1 LLIYSAGVTIIFVCY
16 DKNIN
21 FRGNPMTKDNANI
34 KPTEAELSLLNVL
47 WRIGPATVRQVHETV
62 SETQK
67 TGYTT
72 VLKILQIMHDKSLVI
87 RDESN
92 RAHVYAAANSEM
104 ATQSSLIKD
113 LISRAFGGSTS
124 KLVMRA
130 LNESTSQ
137 EEIEDIRQLLDQME
151 K

>member
-1 LLIYSAGVTIIFVCY
+1 MAR
-16 DKNIN
+16 DKSS
-21 FRGNPMTKDNANI
+21 I
-34 KPTEAELSLLNVL
+34 KPTEAELTLLNVL
-47 WRIGPATVRQVHETV
+47 WKIGPATVRQIHETV

-72 VLKILQIMHDKSLVI
+72 VLKILQIMHEKALVI

-92 RAHVYAAANSEM
+92 RAHIYAAANSETQ
-104 ATQSSLIKD
+104 TQSSLIKD
-113 LISRAFGGSTS
+113 LISKAFGGSTS

-130 LNESTSQ
+130 LNESTSKQ
-137 EEIEDIRQLLDQME
+137 EIEDIRQLLETLD

>member
-1 LLIYSAGVTIIFVCY
+1 MA
-16 DKNIN
+16 
-21 FRGNPMTKDNANI
+21 RDNSSV
-34 KPTEAELSLLNVL
+34 KPTEAELTLLNVL
-47 WRIGPATVRQVHETV
+47 WKIGPATVRQIHEAV

-72 VLKILQIMHDKSLVI
+72 VLKILQIMHEKSLVI

-104 ATQSSLIKD
+104 QTQSSLIKD
-113 LISRAFGGSTS
+113 LISKAFGGSTS

-130 LNESTSQ
+130 IDESTSKK
-137 EEIEDIRQLLDQME
+137 EINDIRQLLDTLE

>member
-1 LLIYSAGVTIIFVCY
+1 MA
-16 DKNIN
+16 
-21 FRGNPMTKDNANI
+21 RDNSSV
-34 KPTEAELSLLNVL
+34 KPTEAELTLLNIL
-47 WRIGPATVRQVHETV
+47 WQIGPATVRQVHETV
-62 SETQK
+62 SKNQR

-72 VLKILQIMHDKSLVI
+72 VLKILQIMHEKSLVI

-104 ATQSSLIKD
+104 QTQSSLIKD
-113 LISRAFGGSTS
+113 LISKAFGGSTS

-130 LNESTSQ
+130 IDDTTSQ
-137 EEIEDIRQLLDQME
+137 KDIDDIRQLLNSLE

>member
-1 LLIYSAGVTIIFVCY
+1 MA
-16 DKNIN
+16 
-21 FRGNPMTKDNANI
+21 RDNSRI
-34 KPTEAELSLLNVL
+34 KPTEAELTLLNVL
-47 WRIGPATVRQVHETV
+47 WQLGPATVRQIHEAV

-72 VLKILQIMHDKSLVI
+72 VLKILQIMHEKSLVI

-92 RAHVYAAANSEM
+92 RAHVYAAANSEVQ
-104 ATQSSLIKD
+104 TQSSLLKD
-113 LISRAFGGSTS
+113 LVTKAFGGSTS

-130 LNESTSQ
+130 IDDSTTK
-137 EEIEDIRQLLDQME
+137 EEIDDIRQLLDALE

>member
-1 LLIYSAGVTIIFVCY
+1 MA
-16 DKNIN
+16 
-21 FRGNPMTKDNANI
+21 RDNSSI
-34 KPTEAELSLLNVL
+34 KPTEAELTLLNIL
-47 WRIGPATVRQVHETV
+47 WQIGPATVRQIHETV
-62 SETQK
+62 SQTQK

-72 VLKILQIMHDKSLVI
+72 VLKILQIMHEKSLVI

-104 ATQSSLIKD
+104 QTQSSLIKD
-113 LISRAFGGSTS
+113 LISKAFGGSTS

-130 LNESTSQ
+130 IDETTSK
-137 EEIEDIRQLLDQME
+137 EDINDIRQLLNSLE